1 MKLKQIFGFKS
12 AISFLDFSTDNQ
24 YMQVE
29 DKIGEVTLYEID
41 TDRPIK
47 TDAIDFEL
55 EWLGDGLRTYSR
67 LKGVR
72 HQYNANNK
80 IVKIKKVLGR
90 PIVIIG
96 DQMGTIR
103 LFNYPNVKGEPYYKC
118 YSDHLFA
125 VSDCMIS

>member
-1 MKLKQIFGFKS
+1 LGVATISASAPEVTLYSTDGGGFMKLKQIFGFKS

-72 HQYNANNK
+72 RQYNANNK

-90 PIVIIG
+90 PIVIIA
-96 DQMGTIR
+96 D
-103 LFNYPNVKGEPYYKC
+103 
-118 YSDHLFA
+118 
-125 VSDCMIS
+125 

>member
-90 PIVIIG
+90 PIVIIA
-96 DQMGTIR
+96 D
-103 LFNYPNVKGEPYYKC
+103 
-118 YSDHLFA
+118 
-125 VSDCMIS
+125 

>member
-80 IVKIKKVLGR
+80 IVKIKKGRIYEEMREKDSGRGKEKGGVRVRTEKNLGCGER
-90 PIVIIG
+90 E
-96 DQMGTIR
+96 TE
-103 LFNYPNVKGEPYYKC
+103 KG
-118 YSDHLFA
+118 
-125 VSDCMIS
+125 

>member
-1 MKLKQIFGFKS
+1 LGVATISASAPEVTLYSTDGGGFMKLKQIFGFKS

-90 PIVIIG
+90 PIVIIA
-96 DQMGTIR
+96 D
-103 LFNYPNVKGEPYYKC
+103 
-118 YSDHLFA
+118 
-125 VSDCMIS
+125 